1 MNPYSLTIANACDRY
16 GLKRTKL
23 YELIGAK
30 KIAAKKHGTR
40 TLIIAESVERYL
52 ASLPD
57 IHAAGGTGS

>member
-1 MNPYSLTIANACDRY
+1 MNPYSLTIAEACGRY
-16 GLKRTKL
+16 GFKRTKC

-30 KIAAKKHGTR
+30 KIAAKKLGTR

-57 IHAAGGTGS
+57 IHAAGGTRS